1 VSIANHSPRFRWALL
16 KISKVNPLGALFKS
30 KKKVAHHGPL
40 SQLKAIEDTLLCYIF
55 ELRKQ
60 GIINVNTFVITLR
73 ALYLL
78 PEF

>member
-1 VSIANHSPRFRWALL
+1 MNIANHSPRFRGALL
-16 KISKVNPLGALFKS
+16 TISKVNPLGALFKS

-60 GIINVNTFVITLR
+60 GVNVNTFVITLR
-73 ALYLL
+73 ASYLL